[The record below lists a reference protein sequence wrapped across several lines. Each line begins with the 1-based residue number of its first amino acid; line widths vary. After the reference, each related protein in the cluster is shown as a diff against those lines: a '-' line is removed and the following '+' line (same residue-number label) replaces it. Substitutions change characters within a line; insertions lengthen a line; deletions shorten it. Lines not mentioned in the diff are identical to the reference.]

1 MHSIC
6 LSFGC
11 CICGGVV
18 ATGTNVYPLFRAAR
32 WISFHINH
40 SDPKSLTVLGIS
52 VHNSFR
58 HCFSHLSGHLDSR
71 SQMNLST
78 WLRTFSISMAITVV
92 KSLVIL
98 FSVPS
103 LPMSDSWVSWQRVH
117 LHLSEVFI
125 VTVKRQI
132 AGIEINWWGLPVITI
147 CYIFL
152 VLVLGEEGRVIIGH
166 LRKGTKKIS
175 LGVPFL
181 IAPR

>member
-1 MHSIC
+1 M
-6 LSFGC
+6 
-11 CICGGVV
+11 
-18 ATGTNVYPLFRAAR
+18 
-32 WISFHINH
+32 
-40 SDPKSLTVLGIS
+40 LGIS

-58 HCFSHLSGHLDSR
+58 HCFSHFSGHLESR
-71 SQMNLST
+71 SQTSLST

-103 LPMSDSWVSWQRVH
+103 LPMSDSWVSWQCVH

-125 VTVKRQI
+125 VTVRRQI
-132 AGIEINWWGLPVITI
+132 ADIEINWWGLPVITI

-166 LRKGTKKIS
+166 L
-175 LGVPFL
+175 
-181 IAPR
+181 